1 LIPYDSVDAIKV
13 SEEAVLSTENVGLGK
28 SPIFNL
34 GQVDSSVL
42 VTIILTLTVIN
53 YFFYSLLGGQ
63 NTQELQNFSFIKRLK
78 AGLHLEQLRWNVPEC

>member
-53 YFFYSLLGGQ
+53 YFFILFWVVKIHRNYRILAS
-63 NTQELQNFSFIKRLK
+63 
-78 AGLHLEQLRWNVPEC
+78 